1 MRGGRRVRIMVM
13 VSNSIVAKH
22 FSIACFM
29 TLSVECLNYVLLHN
43 SFCGVDEVFVARVF
57 VG

>member
-13 VSNSIVAKH
+13 VSIVAKH